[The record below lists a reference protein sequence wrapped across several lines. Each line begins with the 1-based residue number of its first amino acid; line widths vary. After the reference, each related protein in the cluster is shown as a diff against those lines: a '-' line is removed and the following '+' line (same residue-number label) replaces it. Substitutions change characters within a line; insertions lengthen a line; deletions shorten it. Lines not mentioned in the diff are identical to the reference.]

1 MYTQV
6 PNELIDRI
14 PELSGAAVKT
24 LFVISRHTHGWH
36 RDNVA
41 LSLADLQKKTGL
53 SRSSVVRAMTE
64 LIDAGLLEVT
74 RKTVNGQMQNVY
86 AISTTRPVLTA
97 VEQPPAKAMPPE
109 LTVRVLDRTSGFTG
123 ACSVCGL
130 PSPLEEY
137 KRYGMCSFCYVKNL
151 RKPLPDFL

>member
-24 LFVISRHTHGWH
+24 LIVISRHTHGWH

-86 AISTTRPVLTA
+86 TISTTRPVLTA
-97 VEQPPAKAMPPE
+97 VEQPPAK
-109 LTVRVLDRTSGFTG
+109 RVLDSASGFTG

-151 RKPLPDFL
+151 RKPLPDVL

>member
-97 VEQPPAKAMPPE
+97 LEQPPAKAMPPE
-109 LTVRVLDRTSGFTG
+109 LTVRVLDSASGFTG
-123 ACSVCGL
+123 TCLCGL
-130 PSPLEEY
+130 RCSLEEY
-137 KRYGMCSFCYVKNL
+137 QRYGMCSFCYVKNL
-151 RKPLPDFL
+151 RKPLPDVL

>member
-97 VEQPPAKAMPPE
+97 VEQPPAK
-109 LTVRVLDRTSGFTG
+109 RVLDSASGFTG
-123 ACSVCGL
+123 TCLCGL
-130 PSPLEEY
+130 RCSLEEY
-137 KRYGMCSFCYVKNL
+137 QRYGMCSFCYVKNL